1 MLKRSA
7 FGTLFVALLVLAL
20 GLQMQAAGVAR
31 QAQRLYVAAGV
42 TSRPWQSRLGDART
56 AAALRPDV
64 IAYAQ
69 RAASIQA
76 ARYAEIGALDK
87 ARALLIYAWGLDRTA
102 MPLREQLREVNGLIY
117 SRDSRKAHML
127 HGREKPG
134 GVLEP
139 DDLMP

>member
-1 MLKRSA
+1 VYRRVL
-7 FGTLFVALLVLAL
+7 GILFVSLVVLA
-20 GLQMQAAGVAR
+20 GALQVRTARVVGQAQTLYTAAGVASR
-31 QAQRLYVAAGV
+31 PWAQRLN
-42 TSRPWQSRLGDART
+42 DARM
-56 AAALRPDV
+56 AAELRPDV
-64 IAYAQ
+64 IAYRQ

-87 ARALLIYAWGLDRTA
+87 ARALLIEAWALDRSA
-102 MPLREQLREVNGLIY
+102 MYLREQLREVNALIWA
-117 SRDSRKAHML
+117 RDSRKAHVL